1 MAARGRWLALARK
14 ELIQFLRDR
23 LMLLLILYLYTI
35 EVLMCVYALSFD
47 VRDLPTAVR
56 DLDRSA
62 ASREL
67 IDRFARSGYFRVDH
81 RVAGEDELARLLD
94 RGEVLAAIAVPP
106 GFAERLVRGEPA
118 SVQLLLDG
126 ANANTASVAKGYA
139 ERIVLRFALDE
150 RAAAHGGLAVENHP
164 RVWYNSQLTYSHFM
178 VLSMIALAGM
188 MVGVITA
195 AAGIV
200 REKESGT
207 IEQLLVTPARPA
219 ELVAAKMA
227 PPLIVGLVALFPSLV
242 IAALVGAPLRGSLL
256 LFVLFSAVF
265 LLSSMGIGILVA
277 TITDTLQQALLVSFL
292 VLFPV
297 LFLSGTLV
305 PLESMP
311 RWLQY
316 LAELSPLRHY
326 MESLLG
332 LFLKGVGLDLL
343 WPRLAATALIGATL
357 LTVAVSRL
365 RRRLA

>member
-1 MAARGRWLALARK
+1 M
-14 ELIQFLRDR
+14 
-23 LMLLLILYLYTI
+23 
-35 EVLMCVYALSFD
+35 S
-47 VRDLPTAVR
+47 
-56 DLDRSA
+56 
-62 ASREL
+62 
-67 IDRFARSGYFRVDH
+67 
-81 RVAGEDELARLLD
+81 
-94 RGEVLAAIAVPP
+94 
-106 GFAERLVRGEPA
+106 
-118 SVQLLLDG
+118 
-126 ANANTASVAKGYA
+126 
-139 ERIVLRFALDE
+139 
-150 RAAAHGGLAVENHP
+150 AAAHGGLAVENHP

-305 PLESMP
+305 PLEHAAVAPVPGRGSA
-311 RWLQY
+311 RCATTWSRCWDSSSR
-316 LAELSPLRHY
+316 ASGSICSGRASP
-326 MESLLG
+326 
-332 LFLKGVGLDLL
+332 
-343 WPRLAATALIGATL
+343 P
-357 LTVAVSRL
+357 SR
-365 RRRLA
+365 

>member
-1 MAARGRWLALARK
+1 MAGRGRWFALARK

-23 LMLLLILYLYTI
+23 LMLGLILYLYTA
-35 EVLMCVYALSFD
+35 EVLLCVYALSFD

-62 ASREL
+62 ASRQL
-67 IDRFARSGYFRVDH
+67 IDRFERSGYFRVDH
-81 RVAGEDELARLLD
+81 RVAREDELARLLD
-94 RGEVLAAIAVPP
+94 RGEVLAAIVVPP
-106 GFAERLVRGEPA
+106 GFAERLLRGEPS
-118 SVQLLLDG
+118 SVQLILDG
-126 ANANTASVAKGYA
+126 SNANTVSVAKGYA
-139 ERIVLRFALDE
+139 ERIALRFALE
-150 RAAAHGGLAVENHP
+150 QWAPHGGHVAVENHP

-178 VLSMIALAGM
+178 LLSMIAAAGM
-188 MVGVITA
+188 LVGMITA
-195 AAGIV
+195 AAGVV

-227 PPLIVGLVALFPSLV
+227 PPLVIGLVALFPSLV
-242 IAALVGAPLRGSLL
+242 IAALVGVPLRGSIL

-265 LLSSMGIGILVA
+265 LLSSMGIGVLVA
-277 TITDTLQQALLVSFL
+277 TVTETLQQALLVSFL

-311 RWLQY
+311 LWLQY

-326 MESLLG
+326 MESVLG
-332 LFLKGVGLDLL
+332 LFLKGVGLDVL
-343 WPRLAATALIGATL
+343 WPRLAAIGLIGALL
-357 LTVAVSRL
+357 LTVAVGRL
-365 RRRLA
+365 RRRMA